1 MDFKLTDDKI
11 QLSGVLGYSTV
22 DALHEVFKQVLGR
35 DDTILTVDVGQ
46 VERIDTA
53 NLQLFLTLHREA
65 RAVGKRIN
73 WQNISENL
81 ARQLRLIGVES
92 LFERAAE

>member
-22 DALHEVFKQVLGR
+22 DALHEVFKQVLER

-53 NLQLFLTLHREA
+53 NLQLFLALHREA
-65 RAVGKRIN
+65 RTVGKRIN

-81 ARQLRLIGVES
+81 ARQLRLTGVES
-92 LFERAAE
+92 LFEQAAE